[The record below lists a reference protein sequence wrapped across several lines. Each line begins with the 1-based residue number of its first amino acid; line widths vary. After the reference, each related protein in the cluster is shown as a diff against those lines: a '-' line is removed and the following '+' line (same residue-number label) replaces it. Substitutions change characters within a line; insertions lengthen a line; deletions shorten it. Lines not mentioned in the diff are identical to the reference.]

1 MHRTIAKQETISKK
15 SSNLGTKQGMKGLEP
30 GRYHEGKS
38 SVNNVLSSAAGATV
52 LDCSRLYDYLLMKF
66 LLVSSPKLAVQGVQ
80 CQPERSG
87 NDGSSIPPHCYSLAL
102 VFQQL
107 SFQQTT

>member
-1 MHRTIAKQETISKK
+1 
-15 SSNLGTKQGMKGLEP
+15 MKRLHTWEA

-38 SVNNVLSSAAGATV
+38 SVNKVLSSAAGANV
-52 LDCSRLYDYLLMKF
+52 LDSSRLYDDRLMKF

-87 NDGSSIPPHCYSLAL
+87 NNGSSIPPYCYSLAL
-102 VFQQL
+102 VF
-107 SFQQTT
+107 